1 MKAISLFSGAGGLDL
16 GLAEVGIETL
26 ACVEID
32 RHCVSTLQRNTTARV
47 LPVDVRSLDPYEV
60 ANSVGA
66 SKIDV
71 LHGGPPCQPFS
82 QIGKRNGSEH
92 KDGLLIFEFLRW
104 VRELQPAWFI
114 IEQVKGL
121 LAHRGLMN
129 ALVTHSDLA
138 GYSIQSQTINAL
150 DFGVPQ
156 QRERVIFVGARRN
169 ANILDGL
176 KRTTFAHAIGDALET
191 LPPVGSDAVSN
202 HIDVTPARDRERISY
217 VKEGEWLS
225 KSVAPPDIIR
235 NLTRKDTTKY
245 RRLHRSQPS
254 LTLRC
259 GEIFYH
265 PIEDR
270 YLTPREYM
278 RIHGFP
284 DYYEL
289 AGPIRR
295 RTGQVSNLDQHRQ
308 VANSV
313 PPPLAAAVGQAIL
326 EAA

>member
-16 GLAEVGIETL
+16 GLAEVGVETI

-32 RHCVSTLQRNTTARV
+32 PHCVSTLRLNTKAQTLAA
-47 LPVDVRSLDPYEV
+47 DARSLDPHAV
-60 ANSVGA
+60 ANSAGVGQVD
-66 SKIDV
+66 I

-82 QIGKRNGSEH
+82 QIGNRSGAEH
-92 KDGLLIFEFLRW
+92 RDGMLIFEFSRW
-104 VRELQPAWFI
+104 VKELQPCFFI
-114 IEQVKGL
+114 VEQVKGL
-121 LAHRGLMN
+121 LAHRGVMN
-129 ALVTHSDLA
+129 ALATHPDLV
-138 GYSIQSQTINAL
+138 GYNVQHQTVNAL

-156 QRERVIFVGARRN
+156 QRERVIFVGSRQN
-169 ANILDGL
+169 ANILNGL
-176 KRTTFAHAIGDALET
+176 KRNAFAHAMGEAIQT
-191 LPPVGSDAVSN
+191 LPPVGSDAIPN
-202 HIDVTPARDRERISY
+202 HIDVTPDRDRERISY

-225 KSVAPPDIIR
+225 KSDAPPDIIR

-265 PIEDR
+265 PTEDR

-278 RIHGFP
+278 RLHGFP
-284 DYYEL
+284 DDYEL

-295 RTGQVSNLDQHRQ
+295 RIGQVSNLDQHRQ

-313 PPPLAAAVGQAIL
+313 PPPLAAAVGQAII

>member
-16 GLAEVGIETL
+16 GLAKVGIETL

-32 RHCVSTLQRNTTARV
+32 QHCVSTLQRNTTARA
-47 LPVDVRSLDPYEV
+47 LPVDVRSLDPYAV
-60 ANSVGA
+60 ANSVGV
-66 SKIDV
+66 SQIDV

-138 GYSIQSQTINAL
+138 GYSVQSQTINAL

-156 QRERVIFVGARRN
+156 QRERVIFVGSRQS
-169 ANILDGL
+169 ANVLSGL
-176 KRTTFAHAIGDALET
+176 KRTTFARAIGDALET

-265 PIEDR
+265 PTEDR

>member
-1 MKAISLFSGAGGLDL
+1 MQAISLFSGAGGLDL

-32 RHCVSTLQRNTTARV
+32 RHCVSTLQRNTQAKTLAA
-47 LPVDVRSLDPYEV
+47 DARSLDPLSV
-60 ANSVGA
+60 LHAVGA
-66 SKIDV
+66 SRIDV

-82 QIGKRNGSEH
+82 QIGKRGGAEH

-104 VRELQPAWFI
+104 VRELQPRFFI
-114 IEQVKGL
+114 MEQVKGL
-121 LAHRGLMN
+121 LAHRDLMN
-129 ALVTHSDLA
+129 ALEAQSGLA
-138 GYSIQSQTINAL
+138 GYSVERQTVNAL

-156 QRERVIFVGARRN
+156 QRERVLFVGSREGVNVLNGLRRTAFAR
-169 ANILDGL
+169 
-176 KRTTFAHAIGDALET
+176 AIGDALET
-191 LPPVGSDAVSN
+191 LPPVGSDAVPN
-202 HIDVTPARDRERISY
+202 HIDVTPARDRERIAY

-225 KSVAPPDIIR
+225 KSDAPPDVIR

-265 PIEDR
+265 PVEDR
-270 YLTPREYM
+270 YLTPRECM
-278 RIHGFP
+278 RLHGFP
-284 DYYEL
+284 DHYEL

-313 PPPLAAAVGQAIL
+313 PPPLAAAVGLAIL

>member
-1 MKAISLFSGAGGLDL
+1 MQAISLFSGAGGLDL

-32 RHCVSTLQRNTTARV
+32 RHCVSTLQRNTQAKTLAA
-47 LPVDVRSLDPYEV
+47 DARSLDPLSV
-60 ANSVGA
+60 LHAVGA
-66 SKIDV
+66 SRIDV

-82 QIGKRNGSEH
+82 QIGKRGGAEH
-92 KDGLLIFEFLRW
+92 KDGLLVFEFLRW
-104 VRELQPAWFI
+104 VRELQPRFFI
-114 IEQVKGL
+114 MEQVKGL
-121 LAHRGLMN
+121 LAHRDLMN
-129 ALVTHSDLA
+129 ALEAQSGLA
-138 GYSIQSQTINAL
+138 GYSVERQTVNAL

-156 QRERVIFVGARRN
+156 QRERVLFVGSREGVN
-169 ANILDGL
+169 VLNGL
-176 KRTTFAHAIGDALET
+176 KRTAFARAVGDALET
-191 LPPVGSDAVSN
+191 LPPAGSDAVPN
-202 HIDVTPARDRERISY
+202 HIDVTPARDRERIAY

-225 KSVAPPDIIR
+225 KSDAPPDVIR

-265 PIEDR
+265 PVEDR
-270 YLTPREYM
+270 YLTPRECM
-278 RIHGFP
+278 RLHGFP

-313 PPPLAAAVGQAIL
+313 PPPLAAAVGLAIL

>member
-176 KRTTFAHAIGDALET
+176 KRTTFARAIGDALET

>member
-1 MKAISLFSGAGGLDL
+1 MRAISLFSGAGGLDL

-32 RHCVSTLQRNTTARV
+32 RHCVSTLQKNTKA
-47 LPVDVRSLDPYEV
+47 LALAADARSLDPHAV
-60 ANSVGA
+60 MHSTGV
-66 SKIDV
+66 SKIDI

-92 KDGLLIFEFLRW
+92 KDGLLVFEFMRW
-104 VRELQPAWFI
+104 VRELQPRFFVV
-114 IEQVKGL
+114 EQVKGL
-121 LAHRGLMN
+121 LAHSDLLN
-129 ALVTHSDLA
+129 ALATHSDAA
-138 GYSIQSQTINAL
+138 GYDIQRQTVNAL

-156 QRERVIFVGARRN
+156 QRERVLFVGSREG
-169 ANILDGL
+169 ANILGAL
-176 KRTTFAHAIGDALET
+176 KRTAFVRAIGDAIET
-191 LPPVGSDAVSN
+191 LPPVGSDAIPN

-225 KSVAPPDIIR
+225 KSDAPPDIIR

-245 RRLHRSQPS
+245 RRLHRNQPS

-265 PIEDR
+265 PVEDR

-278 RIHGFP
+278 RLHGFP

>member
-47 LPVDVRSLDPYEV
+47 LPVDVRSLDPYAV

>member
-32 RHCVSTLQRNTTARV
+32 RHCVSTLERNTTAQA
-47 LPVDVRSLDPYEV
+47 LAVDARSLDPCSV
-60 ANSVGA
+60 MNSLGV

-121 LAHRGLMN
+121 LAHRDLMN
-129 ALVTHSDLA
+129 TLVTHSDLA
-138 GYSIQSQTINAL
+138 GYSIQSQTVNAL

-156 QRERVIFVGARRN
+156 QRERVIFVGSRMS
-169 ANILDGL
+169 ANILNGL
-176 KRTTFAHAIGDALET
+176 KRKAFVRVIGDAIGT
-191 LPPVGSDAVSN
+191 LPPVGSDAIPN

-265 PIEDR
+265 PTEDR

-278 RIHGFP
+278 RLHGFP
-284 DYYEL
+284 DSYEL

-313 PPPLAAAVGQAIL
+313 PPPLAAAVGRAII

>member
-32 RHCVSTLQRNTTARV
+32 RHCVSTLQRNTTARA
-47 LPVDVRSLDPYEV
+47 LPVDVRSLDPYAV
-60 ANSVGA
+60 ANSVGV
-66 SKIDV
+66 SQIDV

-138 GYSIQSQTINAL
+138 GYSVQSQTINAL

-156 QRERVIFVGARRN
+156 QRERVIFVGSRQS
-169 ANILDGL
+169 ANVLNGL
-176 KRTTFAHAIGDALET
+176 KRTTFARAIGDALET
-191 LPPVGSDAVSN
+191 LPPVGSGAVSN

-225 KSVAPPDIIR
+225 KSAAPPDIIR

>member
-32 RHCVSTLQRNTTARV
+32 RHCVSTLQRNTQAKAFAA
-47 LPVDVRSLDPYEV
+47 DARSLDPHAV
-60 ANSVGA
+60 MHSVGA
-66 SKIDV
+66 SRIDV

-82 QIGKRNGSEH
+82 QIGKRGGSGH
-92 KDGLLIFEFLRW
+92 KDGLLVFEFMRW
-104 VRELQPAWFI
+104 VRELRPRFFI
-114 IEQVKGL
+114 MEQVKGL
-121 LAHRGLMN
+121 LAHHDLMD
-129 ALVTHSDLA
+129 ALAAQSGLA
-138 GYSIQSQTINAL
+138 GYSVQRQTVNAL

-156 QRERVIFVGARRN
+156 QRERVIFVGSRQG
-169 ANILDGL
+169 ANILNGL
-176 KRTTFAHAIGDALET
+176 KRTAFARAIGDALET

-202 HIDVTPARDRERISY
+202 HIDVTPDRDRERIAY
-217 VKEGEWLS
+217 VQEGEWLS
-225 KSVAPPDIIR
+225 KSDAPPDIIR

-265 PIEDR
+265 PVEDR
-270 YLTPREYM
+270 YLTPRECM
-278 RIHGFP
+278 RLHGFP

-313 PPPLAAAVGQAIL
+313 PPPLAAAVGRAIL